1 MNTNNTPN
9 RNAMY
14 EVIADKIEEMILSDE
29 MQASEKLPS
38 ESVLSEKFGVSRP
51 VVREA
56 LNTLRERGLIASR
69 QGAASV
75 ITEPD
80 ADTLLRN
87 FNRIILMKK
96 VSPMQVYQVRMVL
109 ETLCAGLAAKKC
121 TQSEIE
127 NLRTLNEKVRTSK
140 GNYELRARTD
150 LEFHIAIAECSGN
163 PLLSVMLEAL
173 ASLLEPIIINNLK
186 NLEKDTGD
194 LFHGRIIDAIESGDE
209 ASSEKLMREHLTE
222 SAMLYGADFY

>member
-38 ESVLSEKFGVSRP
+38 EAVLSEKFGVSRP

-87 FNRIILMKK
+87 FNRIIL
-96 VSPMQVYQVRMVL
+96 
-109 ETLCAGLAAKKC
+109 TL
-121 TQSEIE
+121 I
-127 NLRTLNEKVRTSK
+127 R
-140 GNYELRARTD
+140 
-150 LEFHIAIAECSGN
+150 
-163 PLLSVMLEAL
+163 
-173 ASLLEPIIINNLK
+173 IINVNGYHPK
-186 NLEKDTGD
+186 SCCK
-194 LFHGRIIDAIESGDE
+194 
-209 ASSEKLMREHLTE
+209 
-222 SAMLYGADFY
+222 